1 MLNSHCFGI
10 LTPYFSYAVVSV
22 IRKWFGAAF
31 GISRISWTVLS
42 IETSSTKTQ
51 VMSSNIR
58 VTSSN
63 PRVTSSNPQ
72 VRGLKALV
80 GRLKARVGRLKARV
94 KVYEPQY
101 IAYLAT
107 SGSIRETT
115 K

>member
-1 MLNSHCFGI
+1 M
-10 LTPYFSYAVVSV
+10 VSV
-22 IRKWFGAAF
+22 IRKWLGAAF

-42 IETSSTKTQ
+42 IETSATKTQ
-51 VMSSNIR
+51 VTSSNIR

-80 GRLKARVGRLKARV
+80 GRLKARV